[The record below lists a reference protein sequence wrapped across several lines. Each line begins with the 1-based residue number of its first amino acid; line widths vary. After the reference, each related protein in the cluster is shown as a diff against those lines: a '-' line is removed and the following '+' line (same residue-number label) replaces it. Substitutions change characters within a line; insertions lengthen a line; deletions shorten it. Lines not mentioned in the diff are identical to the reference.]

1 MKLVDEFMARARAL
15 RDSLQARAFGADKKP
30 GGLGALLQPAYS
42 RPEILRIFDPIIALG
57 AGIALVSASALGFAA
72 FGVLVA
78 CALIAYL
85 IITQVFGLSVEL
97 NPEMFQKFTQ

>member
-1 MKLVDEFMARARAL
+1 MKLIDEFMARARGL
-15 RDSLQARAFGADKKP
+15 RDSLEARAFGGGKK

-42 RPEILRIFDPIIALG
+42 RPEILRIFDPIIALS